1 MLKRAEQYYRKSN
14 ITSRVI
20 CFILTIKSDKNNIHF
35 EAEST
40 KKWYTNTTN

>member
-20 CFILTIKSDKNNIHF
+20 YFVMTIKGDENNIPHIKYVYF
-35 EAEST
+35 I
-40 KKWYTNTTN
+40 

>member
-20 CFILTIKSDKNNIHF
+20 CFITTIKIDKNNIPHIKYF
-35 EAEST
+35 
-40 KKWYTNTTN
+40 YFI

>member
-20 CFILTIKSDKNNIHF
+20 CFIRTIKIDKNNIPHIKYF
-35 EAEST
+35 
-40 KKWYTNTTN
+40 YFI